1 MSALLRLALASA
13 WHRRFVLGIT
23 LASVALSAF
32 LLASIEQ
39 IRSDVRE
46 GFAQS
51 VSGTDLIVGPR
62 TGATQLLLYSVFR
75 IGQATNNM
83 RWESVEAL
91 KAHRAVRWVVPISLG
106 DSHRGFPVVATS
118 TDYFEHFQHGEAQA
132 LRMASGRR
140 FAGTFEAVLGSEV
153 AAQLG
158 HRLGS
163 RMVLSHGDGA
173 FEANDHADKPFTV
186 VGILA
191 PTGTPVD
198 RSVHISLEGMQ
209 ALHVDWVG
217 GAPMPGFHVPLQD
230 LSAEH
235 LRPREVTAVLVGLK
249 SRTAVFAVQRWLAG
263 YEQEPL
269 MGVLPGVALDELW
282 QVVGS
287 AEKALL
293 AITGLVALVSLSG
306 LVATMMAGL
315 SERRR
320 ELAILRAVG
329 ASPRAVL
336 MLLLLEGSALSVLG
350 VVLGWLASMLSIW
363 AAQDWAQSRW
373 GLHVQA
379 GWPTEQQA
387 LLMLALTLA
396 GLLASLL
403 PAWRAYRLSL
413 ADGLSPKA

>member
-1 MSALLRLALASA
+1 MIALWKLALASA
-13 WHRRFVLGIT
+13 WHRRFVLSIT

-32 LLASIEQ
+32 LLAGIEQ

-46 GFAQS
+46 GFSQS

-62 TGATQLLLYSVFR
+62 TGSTQLLLYSIFR

-91 KAHRAVRWVVPISLG
+91 MAHRAVRWVVPISLG
-106 DSHRGFPVVATS
+106 DSHHGFPVVGTS
-118 TDYFEHFQHGEAQA
+118 TAYFEHFRHGDGQA
-132 LRMASGRR
+132 LALAEGHR
-140 FAGTFEAVLGSEV
+140 FEQLYEAVIGADV
-153 AAQLG
+153 ARQLG
-158 HRLGS
+158 YHLGS
-163 RMVLSHGDGA
+163 RIVLSHGDGA

-198 RSVHISLEGMQ
+198 RSVHISLEAMQ

-217 GAPMPGFHVPLQD
+217 GAPMPGIHVDAKAMTPEL
-230 LSAEH
+230 

-249 SRTAVFAVQRWLAG
+249 SRTAVFAVQRWLSA
-263 YEQEPL
+263 YDKEPL
-269 MGVLPGVALDELW
+269 MAVLPGVALDELW

-293 AITGLVALVSLSG
+293 AITALVALVSLSG

-336 MLLLLEGSALSVLG
+336 VLLLLEGAALSVSG
-350 VVLGWLASMLSIW
+350 VVLGWLASWLSIW
-363 AAQDWAQSRW
+363 AAQDWAQTRW
-373 GLHVQA
+373 GLHVHA
-379 GWPTEQQA
+379 GWPTDQQ
-387 LLMLALTLA
+387 LWLMLALILA

>member
-1 MSALLRLALASA
+1 MSALGKLALASA
-13 WHRRFVLGIT
+13 WHRRFVLSIT

-32 LLASIEQ
+32 LLANIEQ

-46 GFAQS
+46 GFSQS

-62 TGATQLLLYSVFR
+62 TGSTQLLLYSIFR

-91 KAHRAVRWVVPISLG
+91 MANRAVRWVIPISLG
-106 DSHRGFPVVATS
+106 DSHHGFPVVATN
-118 TDYFEHFQHGEAQA
+118 TAYFEHFHHGDGQA
-132 LRMASGRR
+132 LSLAQGRR
-140 FAGTFEAVLGSEV
+140 FDQLYDAVIGADV
-153 AAQLG
+153 ARQLG
-158 HRLGS
+158 YRLGS
-163 RMVLSHGDGA
+163 HIVLSHGDGA
-173 FEANDHADKPFTV
+173 FEANDHADKPFAV

-198 RSVHISLEGMQ
+198 RSVHISLEAMQ

-217 GAPMPGFHVPLQD
+217 GAPMPGIHVDAKDMTPEL
-230 LSAEH
+230 

-249 SRTAVFAVQRWLAG
+249 SRTAVFAVQRWLSE
-263 YEQEPL
+263 YDKEPL
-269 MGVLPGVALDELW
+269 MAVLPGVALDELW

-293 AITGLVALVSLSG
+293 AITALVALVSLSG

-336 MLLLLEGSALSVLG
+336 ILLLLEGAALSVSG
-350 VVLGWLASMLSIW
+350 VILGWLTSWLSIW
-363 AAQDWAQSRW
+363 AAQDWAQTRW
-373 GLHVQA
+373 GLHVHA
-379 GWPTEQQA
+379 GWPTNQQ
-387 LLMLALTLA
+387 LWLMLALTLA

-413 ADGLSPKA
+413 VDGLSPKA